1 MSRLIT
7 NVVDDL
13 HAGRQ
18 SWRVMLLL
26 TIPALA
32 AGFIAGL
39 VSVG

>member
-1 MSRLIT
+1 MSRLISS
-7 NVVDDL
+7 VVNDL

-18 SWRVMLLL
+18 SWRVILLL

-32 AGFIAGL
+32 AGFLAGL

>member
-1 MSRLIT
+1 MSRLISG
-7 NVVDDL
+7 VVNDL

-32 AGFIAGL
+32 AGFLAGL